1 MRTWI
6 LMLMGLLL
14 TTNIFA
20 QTGQTVYFMDLQ
32 QARELNPAFSPSKKV
47 YIGLPIL
54 TGVNVGVV
62 NNFVQF
68 NDIFYK
74 TPDGE
79 VSTIFDSESRMS
91 AFLSKVRPGN
101 FVDTH
106 FSTQLLG
113 IGFPGG
119 EKNTFSIELN
129 LKAKAATTLPGD
141 FLKVALK
148 GNDSF
153 VGSKI
158 DMSKL
163 DADAVGYAELAF
175 GISREVNSR
184 FKYGIRPKLVL
195 GIASVST
202 NVKNLE
208 VAISNDYT
216 HDLNVDMETRVS
228 GPVEVTLDDEGKVD
242 EIKTKDVDINS
253 FSDAMDY
260 LFKKPNLGVGID
272 FGFEYL
278 LAPQLRLSAAVNDI
292 GLIRW
297 NNEVSEV
304 SAQGRFSY
312 RGLDLGEIARGDASF
327 DEAMDEL
334 VDSLKNCTQFTSTTN
349 SFFTMLPTSVNVGL
363 GLDLS
368 SWFTLGALSQT
379 RFYGGKIRESV
390 TLSGNANLKLISA
403 TVAYTITENNYCNI
417 GGGIA
422 FNLGIGKLYVIADNI
437 PIYSNKI
444 SLNEGDTQFLLPT
457 KWNLMHIRAGLNL
470 TFGRR
475 EGAGI
480 GRFISKS
487 HNTSPRTEE
496 SLLQ

>member
-1 MRTWI
+1 MKNGI
-6 LMLMGLLL
+6 LMLMGLLM
-14 TTNIFA
+14 TTCIFA
-20 QTGQTVYFMDLQ
+20 QTGQTVYFMDIQ
-32 QARELNPAFSPSKKV
+32 QARELNPALTPSKNV
-47 YIGLPIL
+47 YIGLPLL
-54 TGVNVGVV
+54 TGVNVGAA
-62 NNFVQF
+62 NNFVLF

-74 TPDGE
+74 TTGEE

-91 AFLSKVRPGN
+91 AFLSKVRPSN
-101 FVDTH
+101 FVDSH
-106 FSTQLLG
+106 FATQLLG
-113 IGFPGG
+113 IGFTSG
-119 EKNTFSIELN
+119 EKNYFSIDLN
-129 LKAKAATTLPGD
+129 VKVKATTTLPGD

-158 DMSKL
+158 DMSTL

-175 GISREVNSR
+175 GYSREVNSR

-195 GIASVST
+195 GVATVST
-202 NVKNLE
+202 NVKGLE
-208 VAISNDYT
+208 VNIANDYT
-216 HDLNVDMETRVS
+216 HILDVDMESRVS
-228 GPVEVTLDDEGKVD
+228 GPVEVIVD
-242 EIKTKDVDINS
+242 EEGNVDDIQTKDLDIKS

-260 LFKKPNLGVGID
+260 IFKKPNLGVGID
-272 FGFEYL
+272 FGFEYAL
-278 LAPQLRLSAAVNDI
+278 SPRLRFSAAVNDI
-292 GLIRW
+292 GVIRW
-297 NNEVSEV
+297 NNDVSVV
-304 SAQGRFSY
+304 SAQGQFTY
-312 RGLDLGEIARGDASF
+312 KGLDLGEIAKGNTTF
-327 DEAMDEL
+327 EEATDEL
-334 VDSLKNCTQFTSTTN
+334 IDSLKNCTQFTSTTN

-437 PIYSNKI
+437 PISYNKI
-444 SLNEGDTQFLLPT
+444 ILNEGDTQFLLPT